1 MKAIYLDCFSG
12 LSGNMLL
19 GAFIQ
24 AGVPVAWLEKELKKL
39 PIADEFDL
47 VVDEVSKNGI
57 QAVYVDVRLMA
68 DKDVSCHAGQ
78 KKKVMPRI
86 MLMNL
91 TDMGIAM
98 RCMPIVL

>member
-78 KKKVMPRI
+78 KKEGHA
-86 MLMNL
+86 
-91 TDMGIAM
+91 THHAH
-98 RCMPIVL
+98 